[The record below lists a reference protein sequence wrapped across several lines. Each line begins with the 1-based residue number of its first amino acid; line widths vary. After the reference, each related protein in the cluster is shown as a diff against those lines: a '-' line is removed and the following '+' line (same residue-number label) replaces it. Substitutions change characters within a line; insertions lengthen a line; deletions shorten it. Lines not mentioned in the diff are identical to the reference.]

1 MSCALQ
7 VPSQVVISSN
17 VNGNMKRF
25 FFLNCF
31 FFIIP
36 GEMDETFSA
45 GSMMAPLER
54 FLGCISMRR
63 SLQRIIQDSQ
73 DCPSALPIT
82 EPGVIAFR

>member
-1 MSCALQ
+1 MSYVLQ
-7 VPSQVVISSN
+7 VLSQVFQLN
-17 VNGNMKRF
+17 ERRNDF
-25 FFLNCF
+25 FTNRHIFVAA
-31 FFIIP
+31 